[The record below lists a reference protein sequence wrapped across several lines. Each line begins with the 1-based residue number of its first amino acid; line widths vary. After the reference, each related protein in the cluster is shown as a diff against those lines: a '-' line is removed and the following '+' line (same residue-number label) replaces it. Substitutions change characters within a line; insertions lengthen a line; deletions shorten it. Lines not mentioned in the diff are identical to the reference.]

1 MRIERTALVM
11 HPASEMYRLVHDV
24 AAYPGFL
31 RWCTFAEVHE
41 QGDDYQLASL
51 GISVAGIEQRFMTR
65 NSLVPGEQLSLSL
78 VEGPFSSL
86 SGQWQFLPLND
97 RGSKISLVLNF
108 DFVPG
113 LISGAFQR
121 GFRSIADHLV
131 QEFCRRADNLIL
143 PAPGS
148 NSRGF

>member
-1 MRIERTALVM
+1 MKIERTALVM

-31 RWCTFAEVHE
+31 RWCTYAEVHE
-41 QGDDYQLASL
+41 QGDDYQLASI
-51 GISVAGIEQRFMTR
+51 GVSVAGMEQRFMTR
-65 NSLVPGEQLSLSL
+65 NNLVPGELLSLSL

-86 SGQWQFLPLND
+86 TGQWQFLPLND
-97 RGSKISLVLNF
+97 RGSKISLSLNF

-113 LISGAFQR
+113 LISAAFQR
-121 GFRSIADHLV
+121 GFRNIADHLV

-143 PAPGS
+143 TAPAS
-148 NSRGF
+148 KHLDR